1 MSTAIQERRRWNGP
15 LRLAL
20 RTTLAGVIT
29 FALGHVL
36 KLPQAYWAVLTS
48 VIVVQA
54 SVATSLKAVADRML
68 GTVAGAVWGV
78 IITLVIPHHGP
89 VALGATLVVA
99 LAPLA
104 LMAALRPAFRVAPIT
119 AVIVLLSTT
128 GVQLGPVHYALDRV
142 LEIAVGCVVGLAVS
156 VLVVP
161 DRAQGLLADA
171 GAEVIMALR
180 ALADVLFAELTRPTD
195 AAAVGAAHSRLNQT
209 LTRVETLVD
218 EVKRERAHR
227 LSDAPDAE
235 PFARTLRRLRHDFTA
250 ISRAV
255 AEPLPPSTLEHLSA
269 AIGGLRGA
277 ITDYLT
283 ESAAAVRDRQ
293 PPPVLTAV
301 DRALLAFRDAM
312 DRLRQSGTLRQLA
325 IEELERVLSLAF
337 ALQQLAIHLAEL
349 AERIADYATSR
360 PASAGS
366 SARAASPTEGEKTS

>member
-1 MSTAIQERRRWNGP
+1 VGLVGP

-20 RTTLAGVIT
+20 RTTLAGLLT

-54 SVATSLKAVADRML
+54 SVATSLKAVVDRML

-78 IITLVIPHHGP
+78 IVTLVVPHHDQ
-89 VALGATLVVA
+89 VALGATLVLA

-104 LMAALRPAFRVAPIT
+104 LMAALRPSFRVAPIT

-171 GAEVIMALR
+171 VAEVLLALR
-180 ALADVLFAELTRPTD
+180 ALAETMFAELTRPTD
-195 AAAVGAAHSRLNQT
+195 AAAIGATHARLNQT
-209 LTRVETLVD
+209 LTRVESLVD
-218 EVKRERAHR
+218 ELKRERAHR

-250 ISRAV
+250 ITRAV
-255 AEPLPPSTLEHLSA
+255 AEPLPPPTLHHLADAVGELRRALST
-269 AIGGLRGA
+269 
-277 ITDYLT
+277 YLT
-283 ESAAAVRDRQ
+283 ESAVAVRERR
-293 PPPVLTAV
+293 PPPALVVV
-301 DRALLAFRDAM
+301 DHAMLGFREAM
-312 DRLRQSGTLRQLA
+312 DRLRQSGTLRQLT

-337 ALQQLAIHLAEL
+337 ALQQLAIHLADL
-349 AERIADYATSR
+349 AERIAEHATTR
-360 PASAGS
+360 LAAGDS
-366 SARAASPTEGEKTS
+366 STSSTRRTEGERAS

>member
-1 MSTAIQERRRWNGP
+1 MRNWNPG

-20 RTTLAGVIT
+20 RTTLAGLVT

-36 KLPQAYWAVLTS
+36 KLPQAYWAVLTA
-48 VIVVQA
+48 VIVMQA
-54 SVATSLKAVADRML
+54 SVATSLKAVVDRML

-78 IITLVIPHHGP
+78 IVTLLIPHHGP
-89 VALGATLVVA
+89 VALGAALAVA

-104 LMAALRPAFRVAPIT
+104 LMAALRPSYRVAPIT

-142 LEIAVGCVVGLAVS
+142 VEIAVGCVVGLAVS

-171 GAEVIMALR
+171 AAEVILSLR
-180 ALADVLFAELTRPTD
+180 ALADLLLAELARPTD
-195 AAAVGAAHSRLNQT
+195 ATAVGATHARLNQT
-209 LTRVETLVD
+209 LTRVEALVD

-255 AEPLPPSTLEHLSA
+255 AEPLPPLTLHHLA
-269 AIGGLRGA
+269 DATGELRRA
-277 ITDYLT
+277 LTDYLT
-283 ESAAAVRDRQ
+283 DAATAVRERRPAPAPVAVDHALQGFRAAV
-293 PPPVLTAV
+293 
-301 DRALLAFRDAM
+301 
-312 DRLRQSGTLRQLA
+312 DRLRQSETLRQLS
-325 IEELERVLSLAF
+325 IDELERVLSLAF
-337 ALQQLAIHLAEL
+337 ALQQLAIHLADL
-349 AERIADYATSR
+349 AERIAEHATSR
-360 PASAGS
+360 PATVGS
-366 SARAASPTEGEKTS
+366 SATSTSLTQGERTS